1 MSSCCSGA
9 ILYRQVYLLNSNVV
23 YTNHVKFS
31 SDTAPLKSLFHF
43 TSSEYL
49 NTLFQA
55 EVRARFWDSSGIYTV
70 SHDFNSSGS

>member
-9 ILYRQVYLLNSNVV
+9 ILYKQVYLLNSNVV

-43 TSSEYL
+43 TSSEYP
-49 NTLFQA
+49 F
-55 EVRARFWDSSGIYTV
+55 
-70 SHDFNSSGS
+70 SSGSEGPLLGLFRNLYG